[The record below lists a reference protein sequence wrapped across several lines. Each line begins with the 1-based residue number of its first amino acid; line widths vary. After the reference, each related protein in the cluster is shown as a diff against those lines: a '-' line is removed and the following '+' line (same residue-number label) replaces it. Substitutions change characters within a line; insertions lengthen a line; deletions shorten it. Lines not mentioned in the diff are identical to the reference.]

1 MNSRL
6 RLFLSLLLL
15 IAVVALGNLL
25 TQWIIDGFD
34 FKITPLNEAKV
45 HRLIMTSMI
54 AYAILMAIP
63 FVPAAEIGLAVMMIL
78 GPKIVPLVYLCTL
91 ISLMLSFLV
100 GRFIPDKALV
110 TLLKDLRL
118 HRASRFLGEL
128 ESLDASQRL
137 NLILTRSPR
146 RLFPFLIRH
155 RYIALLLSINLPGNI
170 VIGGGGGIAMMAG
183 MSRLFS
189 APYYFLTIAIAV
201 APFPLLLVTFGEYFG
216 DWPLN

>member
-34 FKITPLNEAKV
+34 FEITPVNEANV

-54 AYAILMAIP
+54 VYAILMVIP

-91 ISLMLSFLV
+91 ISLMLGFLV
-100 GRFIPDKALV
+100 GRFIPNKALV

-155 RYIALLLSINLPGNI
+155 RYIALLLAINLPGNI

>member
-34 FKITPLNEAKV
+34 FEITPVNEANV

-91 ISLMLSFLV
+91 ISLMLGFLV

-146 RLFPFLIRH
+146 RLFPFLIKY
-155 RYIALLLSINLPGNI
+155 RYIALLLAINLPGNI

>member
-34 FKITPLNEAKV
+34 FEITPVNEANV

-91 ISLMLSFLV
+91 ISLMLGFLV
-100 GRFIPDKALV
+100 GRFIPNKALV

-118 HRASRFLGEL
+118 HRASRLLGEL

-155 RYIALLLSINLPGNI
+155 RYIALLLAINLPGNI

>member
-15 IAVVALGNLL
+15 ITVVALGNLL

-34 FKITPLNEAKV
+34 FEITPVNEANV

-91 ISLMLSFLV
+91 ISLMLGFLV

-118 HRASRFLGEL
+118 HRASRLLGEL
-128 ESLDASQRL
+128 ESLDARQRL
-137 NLILTRSPR
+137 SLILTRSPR
-146 RLFPFLIRH
+146 RLLPFLIRY
-155 RYIALLLSINLPGNI
+155 RYIALLLAINLPGNI

-189 APYYFLTIAIAV
+189 TPYYFLTIAIAV
-201 APFPLLLVTFGEYFG
+201 APIPLLLVTIG
-216 DWPLN
+216 D

>member
-1 MNSRL
+1 LNSRL

-15 IAVVALGNLL
+15 ITVVALGNLL

-34 FKITPLNEAKV
+34 FEITPVNEANV

-91 ISLMLSFLV
+91 ISLMLGFLV
-100 GRFIPDKALV
+100 GRFILDKALV

-118 HRASRFLGEL
+118 HRASRLLGEL
-128 ESLDASQRL
+128 ESLDARQRL
-137 NLILTRSPR
+137 SLILTRSPR
-146 RLFPFLIRH
+146 RLLPFLIRY
-155 RYIALLLSINLPGNI
+155 RYIALLLAINLPGNI

-189 APYYFLTIAIAV
+189 TPYYFLTIAIAV
-201 APFPLLLVTFGEYFG
+201 APIPLLLVTIGE
-216 DWPLN
+216 

>member
-1 MNSRL
+1 LNSRL

-15 IAVVALGNLL
+15 ITVVALGNLL

-34 FKITPLNEAKV
+34 FEITPVNEANV

-91 ISLMLSFLV
+91 ISLMLGFLV

-118 HRASRFLGEL
+118 HRASRLLGEL
-128 ESLDASQRL
+128 ESLDARQRL
-137 NLILTRSPR
+137 SLILTRSPR
-146 RLFPFLIRH
+146 RLLPFLIRY
-155 RYIALLLSINLPGNI
+155 RYIALLLAINLPGNI

-189 APYYFLTIAIAV
+189 TPYYFLTIAIAV
-201 APFPLLLVTFGEYFG
+201 APIPLLLVTIGE
-216 DWPLN
+216 

>member
-6 RLFLSLLLL
+6 RLFLSLLIL

-34 FKITPLNEAKV
+34 FEITPVNEANV

-54 AYAILMAIP
+54 AYVILMAIP

-91 ISLMLSFLV
+91 ISLMLGFLV

-118 HRASRFLGEL
+118 HRASRLLGEL
-128 ESLDASQRL
+128 ESLDARQRL
-137 NLILTRSPR
+137 NLMLTRSPR
-146 RLFPFLIRH
+146 RLFPF
-155 RYIALLLSINLPGNI
+155 
-170 VIGGGGGIAMMAG
+170 
-183 MSRLFS
+183 
-189 APYYFLTIAIAV
+189 
-201 APFPLLLVTFGEYFG
+201 
-216 DWPLN
+216 